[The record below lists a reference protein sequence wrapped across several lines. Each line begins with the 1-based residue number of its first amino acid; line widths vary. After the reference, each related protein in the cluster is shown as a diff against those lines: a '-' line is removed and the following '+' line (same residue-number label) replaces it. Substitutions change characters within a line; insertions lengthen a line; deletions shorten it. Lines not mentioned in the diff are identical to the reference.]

1 MKIKN
6 QTKQYEGSRSVK
18 PYLALNSLHKL
29 PDGNRLTNF
38 LYSPNGEKKKR
49 AMVRECISKRRFA
62 TLKDAER
69 VAGRFGQR
77 VVKCRHCSGG
87 FHCTSKKELKTKVTG
102 PLFSNRLLFLLN
114 HHFVLSAPLAPV
126 IHWTL
131 LLTID
136 DLSIPR
142 MLASIS
148 SISFSKLAKS
158 TIAPSI
164 SNDQDN
170 LLVEVV
176 GVAGA
181 VVGSGLI
188 II

>member
-1 MKIKN
+1 MLNLVVTHVKHMKIKN
-6 QTKQYEGSRSVK
+6 QMKQYEGSRSVK

-87 FHCTSKKELKTKVTG
+87 FHCTSKKELKTT
-102 PLFSNRLLFLLN
+102 SDFLEARKQRR
-114 HHFVLSAPLAPV
+114 H
-126 IHWTL
+126 
-131 LLTID
+131 
-136 DLSIPR
+136 
-142 MLASIS
+142 
-148 SISFSKLAKS
+148 
-158 TIAPSI
+158 
-164 SNDQDN
+164 Q
-170 LLVEVV
+170 
-176 GVAGA
+176 
-181 VVGSGLI
+181 
-188 II
+188 